1 MRRLEYFTVCQSV
14 SLDAMTGEISLFHVT
29 HHRIVAAT
37 PTTIPL
43 LCVVGSFIDDEISID
58 EQNAADDNA
67 EVHVKLNVIS
77 PGGEPVNTFRRTL
90 NSAGRSAPHR
100 KTTSSSSSTPSSIE
114 NTLFRVTNI
123 PIPHA
128 GDLVFELVVDD
139 NPIAKHTVSVHEKAT

>member
-90 NSAGRSAPHR
+90 NSAGRL
-100 KTTSSSSSTPSSIE
+100 E